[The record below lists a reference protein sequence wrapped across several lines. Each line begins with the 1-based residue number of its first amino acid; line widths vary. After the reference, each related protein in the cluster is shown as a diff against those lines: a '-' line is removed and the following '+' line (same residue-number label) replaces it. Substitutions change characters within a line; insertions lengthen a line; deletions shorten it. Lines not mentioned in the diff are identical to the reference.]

1 MTKRGRYVKKA
12 RCSFL
17 FFFFSPIEW
26 QIDDTVPSLSGNYYY
41 SVVGR
46 ALVLGNAARR
56 KRDEEAKE
64 KKKEETM
71 TREGSVTEEEEEEEK
86 EKRRGTNLES
96 ERCSFQSKKRAR
108 DKNKVVLPR
117 SLTT

>member
-64 KKKEETM
+64 KK
-71 TREGSVTEEEEEEEK
+71 R
-86 EKRRGTNLES
+86 
-96 ERCSFQSKKRAR
+96 KKR
-108 DKNKVVLPR
+108 
-117 SLTT
+117 

>member
-1 MTKRGRYVKKA
+1 
-12 RCSFL
+12 
-17 FFFFSPIEW
+17 
-26 QIDDTVPSLSGNYYY
+26 
-41 SVVGR
+41 
-46 ALVLGNAARR
+46 
-56 KRDEEAKE
+56 
-64 KKKEETM
+64 M